1 MRSSWNFPTP
11 VRLWS
16 SPTRDGSPDAVLKS
30 AAKSFGGTPSIMQK
44 RPREL
49 SSPIPDIRIEKKS
62 STENDCG
69 SSGVSSTRIGRSCM
83 DTTDGSVDLFS
94 PTERSAFQQKKLKL
108 YQENKENL
116 KETTDQGENEG
127 GVKGNHLVKAKR
139 CSTMDSDSTY
149 NLHSA
154 GILIQS
160 NVDNLNTP
168 KHCPYHES
176 QRQNT
181 SAKALSNSKDI
192 ISSRSK
198 PAELVVEKSSPC
210 INAEYE
216 YVNILAD
223 TPGIKRGLESP
234 SAWKSPLFTPFQ
246 DAYFISPAA
255 RAFDALGLVKQIN
268 EQSAAALEE
277 AHEVLASGSAQNGYS
292 KENSD
297 KENIENTTWK
307 NELAINKLPSK
318 VMAEAR
324 ILDFNECNTPVKK
337 KEDKKVDSTLGGSG
351 YSPVASSY
359 LRKNV
364 R

>member
-1 MRSSWNFPTP
+1 
-11 VRLWS
+11 
-16 SPTRDGSPDAVLKS
+16 
-30 AAKSFGGTPSIMQK
+30 
-44 RPREL
+44 
-49 SSPIPDIRIEKKS
+49 
-62 STENDCG
+62 
-69 SSGVSSTRIGRSCM
+69 M
-83 DTTDGSVDLFS
+83 DTTDESIGLFS
-94 PTERSAFQQKKLKL
+94 PTERSAIQEKKLKPS
-108 YQENKENL
+108 QENKENM
-116 KETTDQGENEG
+116 KGTTDQGENEDNA
-127 GVKGNHLVKAKR
+127 KGNHLVKGKR
-139 CSTMDSDSTY
+139 CATMDSDSTH
-149 NLHSA
+149 NWHSA
-154 GILIQS
+154 GILTQS
-160 NVDNLNTP
+160 NVDNINTP
-168 KHCPYHES
+168 KHGPYHDS

-198 PAELVVEKSSPC
+198 LAELVVEKYSPC
-210 INAEYE
+210 INAGYE

-246 DAYFISPAA
+246 DAYFMSPAA

-277 AHEVLASGSAQNGYS
+277 AHEVLASGNGQNRYS

-307 NELAINKLPSK
+307 DELAISKLPSK

-324 ILDFNECNTPVKK
+324 ILDFNECHTPVKK
-337 KEDKKVDSTLGGSG
+337 KEDKKVNNTLGGSAC
-351 YSPVASSY
+351 SPVASSY